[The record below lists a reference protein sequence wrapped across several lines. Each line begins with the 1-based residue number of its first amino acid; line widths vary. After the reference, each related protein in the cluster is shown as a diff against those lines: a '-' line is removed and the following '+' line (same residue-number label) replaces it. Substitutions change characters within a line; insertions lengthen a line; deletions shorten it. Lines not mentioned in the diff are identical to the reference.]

1 MTEQEIRERQQ
12 AAYDNR
18 DSILPGDILK
28 TKCANTL
35 SVAIPNRYTG
45 TQDTENYLVL
55 HLPSGAFNIEQ
66 KPGKYIRIGEDIS
79 LRCERQI
86 VLLNAFGFVVDYEFV
101 VSETGAKCTIN
112 GPDAQSLVRTVRPVK
127 INNRDI
133 PVLRDVL
140 AVMQSINRTEQLH
153 DWQRGR
159 MVKITA
165 SLSGMPGGGERKGLD
180 DAVSLLDELWRDQI
194 RECREY
200 GQLLRRAQRILN
212 TIESRSMRAFVM
224 MRYIVGVSDAEIRR
238 ELGMTR
244 RGFSRAVRAVQDAP
258 DMASVKWQERYILEE
273 K

>member
-1 MTEQEIRERQQ
+1 MTEQERKDRQQ
-12 AAYDNR
+12 RAYENR
-18 DSILPGDILK
+18 DSILPRDVLYM
-28 TKCANTL
+28 TCTDAN
-35 SVAIPNRYTG
+35 SQHAFF
-45 TQDTENYLVL
+45 D
-55 HLPSGAFNIEQ
+55 LPSGTLPISQQGSEI
-66 KPGKYIRIGEDIS
+66 IRKGDCVKITCAS
-79 LRCERQI
+79 QI
-86 VLLNAFGFVVDYEFV
+86 IKANGYGLFVDYEFTV
-101 VSETGAKCTIN
+101 YETGISVIIN

-140 AVMQSINRTEQLH
+140 AVMQSVNRTEQLH
-153 DWQRGR
+153 EWQRGR

-165 SLSGMPGGGERKGLD
+165 SLTGMPGGGERKGLD
-180 DAVSLLDELWRDQI
+180 DAVSILDELGRDQI

-200 GQLLRRAQRILN
+200 GQHLRRAQRILN
-212 TIESRSMRAFVM
+212 EIESRSMRAFVM
-224 MRYIVGVSDAEIRR
+224 MRYVIGVPDAEIRR